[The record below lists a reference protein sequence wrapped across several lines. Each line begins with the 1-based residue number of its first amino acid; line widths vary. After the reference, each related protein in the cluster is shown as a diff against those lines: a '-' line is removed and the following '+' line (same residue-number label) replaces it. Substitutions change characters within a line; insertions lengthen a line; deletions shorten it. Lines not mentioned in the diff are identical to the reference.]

1 MTKKKKKKRHQ
12 QIWKL
17 VFDQITDTETVVWN
31 TNAELGCA
39 ALLHSDRATPAFLQ
53 KGGCMCWRGHRV
65 VVHDAFELDRSVL
78 GGH

>member
-1 MTKKKKKKRHQ
+1 M
-12 QIWKL
+12 
-17 VFDQITDTETVVWN
+17 VWN